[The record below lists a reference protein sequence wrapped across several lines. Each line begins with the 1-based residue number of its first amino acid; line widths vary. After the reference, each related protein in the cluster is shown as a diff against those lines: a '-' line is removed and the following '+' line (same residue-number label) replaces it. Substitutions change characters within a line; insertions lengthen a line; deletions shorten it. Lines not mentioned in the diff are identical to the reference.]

1 MKEQDRHNEDPI
13 QPRQTGIPGL
23 EKGGPTPFKVP
34 EGYFDELTP
43 RVMSKIHEAETS
55 TKEESAGFPVWRLA
69 GLGLATLV
77 IGLLI
82 FNPFSK
88 PADLSS
94 QFAEVA
100 ESHSLEFLVAEAD
113 ISIDDLLA
121 ADLIELEE
129 ESDSDED
136 AYLEYLIE
144 NEVELS
150 TIVDELTL

>member
-1 MKEQDRHNEDPI
+1 MKEQDRHNEDPMI
-13 QPRQTGIPGL
+13 SGL

-34 EGYFDELTP
+34 ERYFDELTP
-43 RVMSKIHEAETS
+43 RVMSKIHEAEST
-55 TKEESAGFPVWRLA
+55 TKEESAGFPAWRLA
-69 GLGLATLV
+69 GLGLAGLI

-82 FNPFSK
+82 FNPFSQ

-100 ESHSLEFLVAEAD
+100 ETSSLEFLVAEAD
-113 ISIDDLLA
+113 ISIDNLLA

-129 ESDSDED
+129 ESETDED
-136 AYLEYLIE
+136 AFLDYLIE

>member
-1 MKEQDRHNEDPI
+1 MKEQDQHNEDLN
-13 QPRQTGIPGL
+13 IPGL
-23 EKGGPTPFKVP
+23 EKGKSNPFKVP
-34 EGYFDELTP
+34 ANYFEELTP
-43 RVMSKIHEAETS
+43 KVMSRIHEAETS
-55 TKEESAGFPVWRLA
+55 TKEESAGFPIWRLA

-94 QFAEVA
+94 QFSEVA

-129 ESDSDED
+129 ESETDED
-136 AYLEYLIE
+136 AYLDYLIE
-144 NEVELS
+144 NEIELS